1 MSTLIPM
8 NGSVILTKVKTK
20 KDSALFMVE
29 DDKKSN
35 LYEVFAVNK
44 EDQQLKEKDLVVVS
58 EYSLTGFI
66 IDDKE
71 YFVTSIDNILVRIKK

>member
-35 LYEVFAVNK
+35 LYEVFAVDK
-44 EDQQLKEKDLVVVS
+44 EDQLKEKDLVVAS
-58 EYSLTGFI
+58 EYSLTGFTV
-66 IDDKE
+66 DDKE

>member
-20 KDSALFMVE
+20 KDSALFMFE

-44 EDQQLKEKDLVVVS
+44 EDQLKEKDLVVAS
-58 EYSLTGFI
+58 EYSLTGFTV
-66 IDDKE
+66 DDKE

>member
-44 EDQQLKEKDLVVVS
+44 EDQLKEKDLVVAS
-58 EYSLTGFI
+58 EYSLTGFTV
-66 IDDKE
+66 DNKE

>member
-44 EDQQLKEKDLVVVS
+44 EDQLKEKDLVVAL
-58 EYSLTGFI
+58 EYSLTGFTV
-66 IDDKE
+66 DDKE

>member
-20 KDSALFMVE
+20 KDNALFMVE

-44 EDQQLKEKDLVVVS
+44 EDQLKEKDLVVAS
-58 EYSLTGFI
+58 EYSLTGFTV
-66 IDDKE
+66 DDKE

>member
-44 EDQQLKEKDLVVVS
+44 EDQLKEKDLVVAS
-58 EYSLTGFI
+58 EYSLAGFTV
-66 IDDKE
+66 DDKE

>member
-44 EDQQLKEKDLVVVS
+44 EDQLKEKDLVVAS
-58 EYSLTGFI
+58 EYSLTSFTV
-66 IDDKE
+66 DDKE

>member
-1 MSTLIPM
+1 MSILIPM
-8 NGSVILTKVKTK
+8 NGSVIVTKVKTK

-44 EDQQLKEKDLVVVS
+44 EDQLKEKDLVVAS
-58 EYSLTGFI
+58 EYSLTGFTV
-66 IDDKE
+66 DDKE

>member
-44 EDQQLKEKDLVVVS
+44 EDQLKEKDLVVAS
-58 EYSLTGFI
+58 EYFLTGFTV
-66 IDDKE
+66 DDKE

>member
-44 EDQQLKEKDLVVVS
+44 EDQLKEKDLVVAS
-58 EYSLTGFI
+58 EYSLIGFTV
-66 IDDKE
+66 DDKE

>member
-20 KDSALFMVE
+20 KDSALFRVE

-44 EDQQLKEKDLVVVS
+44 EDQLKEKDLVVAS
-58 EYSLTGFI
+58 EYSLTGFTV
-66 IDDKE
+66 DDKE
-71 YFVTSIDNILVRIKK
+71 YFVTSIDNILARIKK

>member
-20 KDSALFMVE
+20 KDSTLFMVE

-44 EDQQLKEKDLVVVS
+44 EDQLKEKDLVVAS
-58 EYSLTGFI
+58 EYSLTGFTV
-66 IDDKE
+66 DDKE

>member
-35 LYEVFAVNK
+35 LYEVFAINK
-44 EDQQLKEKDLVVVS
+44 EDQLKEKDLVVAS
-58 EYSLTGFI
+58 EYSLTGFTV
-66 IDDKE
+66 DDKE

>member
-44 EDQQLKEKDLVVVS
+44 EDQLKEKDLVVAS
-58 EYSLTGFI
+58 EYSLTGFT

>member
-8 NGSVILTKVKTK
+8 NGNVILTKVKTK

-44 EDQQLKEKDLVVVS
+44 EDQLKEKDLVVAS
-58 EYSLTGFI
+58 EYSLTSFTV
-66 IDDKE
+66 DDKE

>member
-44 EDQQLKEKDLVVVS
+44 EDQLKEKGLVVAS
-58 EYSLTGFI
+58 EYSLTGFTV
-66 IDDKE
+66 DDKE

>member
-1 MSTLIPM
+1 MSTPIPM

-44 EDQQLKEKDLVVVS
+44 EDQLKEKDLVVAS
-58 EYSLTGFI
+58 EYSLTGFTV
-66 IDDKE
+66 DDKE

>member
-44 EDQQLKEKDLVVVS
+44 DDQLKEKDLVVAS
-58 EYSLTGFI
+58 EYSLTGFTV
-66 IDDKE
+66 DDKE

>member
-1 MSTLIPM
+1 DMSTLIPM

-44 EDQQLKEKDLVVVS
+44 EDQLKEKDLVVAS
-58 EYSLTGFI
+58 EYSLTGFTV
-66 IDDKE
+66 DDKE

>member
-44 EDQQLKEKDLVVVS
+44 EDQLKEKDLVVAS
-58 EYSLTGFI
+58 EYSLTGFTV
-66 IDDKE
+66 DDKE
-71 YFVTSIDNILVRIKK
+71 YFVTSIDNILVSIKK

>member
-44 EDQQLKEKDLVVVS
+44 EDQLKEEDLVVAS
-58 EYSLTGFI
+58 EYSLTGFTV
-66 IDDKE
+66 DDKE

>member
-29 DDKKSN
+29 DDKKSK
-35 LYEVFAVNK
+35 LYRGFAVNK
-44 EDQQLKEKDLVVVS
+44 EDQLKEKDLVVAS
-58 EYSLTGFI
+58 EYSLTGFTV
-66 IDDKE
+66 DDKE

>member
-8 NGSVILTKVKTK
+8 NSSVILTKVKTK

-44 EDQQLKEKDLVVVS
+44 EDQLKEKDLVVAS
-58 EYSLTGFI
+58 EYSLTGFTV
-66 IDDKE
+66 DDKE

>member
-44 EDQQLKEKDLVVVS
+44 EDQLKEKDLVVVS
-58 EYSLTGFI
+58 EYSLTGFTV
-66 IDDKE
+66 DDKE

>member
-44 EDQQLKEKDLVVVS
+44 EDQLKEKDLVVAS

-66 IDDKE
+66 VDDKE
-71 YFVTSIDNILVRIKK
+71 YFVTSIDNILIRIKK

>member
-35 LYEVFAVNK
+35 LYEVFTVNK
-44 EDQQLKEKDLVVVS
+44 EDQLKEKDLVVAS
-58 EYSLTGFI
+58 EYSLTGFTV
-66 IDDKE
+66 DDKE

>member
-8 NGSVILTKVKTK
+8 NGSVILTKVKTQ

-44 EDQQLKEKDLVVVS
+44 EDQLKEKDLVVAS
-58 EYSLTGFI
+58 EYSLTGFTV
-66 IDDKE
+66 DDKE

>member
-1 MSTLIPM
+1 MSTLIPI

-44 EDQQLKEKDLVVVS
+44 EDQLKEKDLVVAS
-58 EYSLTGFI
+58 EYSLTGFTV
-66 IDDKE
+66 DDKE

>member
-44 EDQQLKEKDLVVVS
+44 
-58 EYSLTGFI
+58 
-66 IDDKE
+66 
-71 YFVTSIDNILVRIKK
+71 

>member
-29 DDKKSN
+29 DNKKSN

-44 EDQQLKEKDLVVVS
+44 EDQLKEKDLVVAS
-58 EYSLTGFI
+58 EYSLTGFTV
-66 IDDKE
+66 DDKE

>member
-44 EDQQLKEKDLVVVS
+44 EDQLKEKDLVVAS
-58 EYSLTGFI
+58 EYSLTGFTA
-66 IDDKE
+66 DDKE

>member
-1 MSTLIPM
+1 MSILIPM

-44 EDQQLKEKDLVVVS
+44 EDQLKEKDLVVAS
-58 EYSLTGFI
+58 EYSLTGFTV
-66 IDDKE
+66 DDKE
-71 YFVTSIDNILVRIKK
+71 YFVISIDNILVRIKK

>member
-44 EDQQLKEKDLVVVS
+44 EDQLKEKDLVVAS
-58 EYSLTGFI
+58 EYSLTGFTV
-66 IDDKE
+66 DDKE

>member
-1 MSTLIPM
+1 MSTFIPM

-44 EDQQLKEKDLVVVS
+44 EDQLKEKDLVVAS
-58 EYSLTGFI
+58 EYSLTGFTV
-66 IDDKE
+66 DDKE

>member
-44 EDQQLKEKDLVVVS
+44 EDQLKEKDLVVAS
-58 EYSLTGFI
+58 EYSLTGFTV
-66 IDDKE
+66 DDKE
-71 YFVTSIDNILVRIKK
+71 YFVTSIDNILARIKK